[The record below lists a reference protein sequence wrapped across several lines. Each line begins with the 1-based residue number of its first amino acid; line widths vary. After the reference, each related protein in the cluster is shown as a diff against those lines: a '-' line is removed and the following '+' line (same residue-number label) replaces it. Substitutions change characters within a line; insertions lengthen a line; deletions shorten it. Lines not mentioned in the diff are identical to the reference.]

1 MMLNCGA
8 TREALRELGTDICPA
23 CKNLA
28 LFHISEANQIELRKE
43 EIKAEA
49 EVRKEEIKAE
59 VRKEEIKA
67 EEIMA
72 EVRKEEIK
80 AEVRKEEIKAEAE
93 AEVRKEEIALQM
105 RKLKLGEILLANIP
119 FYDWNS
125 LQKENIQYST
135 NMDYNRLR
143 KLLQVAFEL
152 NSDFRIYSLPPNALI
167 ENRVRV
173 DSESFNKILEPFLDT
188 SSREKLPT
196 LYVFTTDESPVKLPE
211 KKVSRSLTSRS
222 SASQGSLR
230 EAVMNRDGICV
241 FCSDVSTILEAA
253 PILDLNR
260 ATPELVSSLGLTHEN
275 DYRNAIFLCPM
286 CHKFYDGHMLC
297 IHPDSLSLIV
307 CEAFLSC
314 SPHRQKYSPLNGKRV
329 NVSDETI
336 SKNHWPSALV
346 LQDRYA
352 LFLSKSTERRTKN
365 SMTPHYCIECNKR
378 WKTLKGIKD
387 HVCRLDHNSST
398 SSYTVGNYLTPVK
411 DDSTEDL
418 DQGVD
423 DNELYL

>member
-43 EIKAEA
+43 EIKAE
-49 EVRKEEIKAE
+49 VRKEEIKAE

-93 AEVRKEEIALQM
+93 VRKEEIALQM
-105 RKLKLGEILLANIP
+105 RKLKLGEILPANIP

-253 PILDLNR
+253 HILDLNR

-275 DYRNAIFLCPM
+275 DCRNAI
-286 CHKFYDGHMLC
+286 
-297 IHPDSLSLIV
+297 SLIIIGR
-307 CEAFLSC
+307 C
-314 SPHRQKYSPLNGKRV
+314 S
-329 NVSDETI
+329 
-336 SKNHWPSALV
+336 
-346 LQDRYA
+346 
-352 LFLSKSTERRTKN
+352 
-365 SMTPHYCIECNKR
+365 
-378 WKTLKGIKD
+378 
-387 HVCRLDHNSST
+387 
-398 SSYTVGNYLTPVK
+398 
-411 DDSTEDL
+411 
-418 DQGVD
+418 
-423 DNELYL
+423 

>member
-1 MMLNCGA
+1 
-8 TREALRELGTDICPA
+8 
-23 CKNLA
+23 
-28 LFHISEANQIELRKE
+28 
-43 EIKAEA
+43 
-49 EVRKEEIKAE
+49 
-59 VRKEEIKA
+59 
-67 EEIMA
+67 
-72 EVRKEEIK
+72 
-80 AEVRKEEIKAEAE
+80 
-93 AEVRKEEIALQM
+93 
-105 RKLKLGEILLANIP
+105 
-119 FYDWNS
+119 
-125 LQKENIQYST
+125 
-135 NMDYNRLR
+135 
-143 KLLQVAFEL
+143 VAFEL

-188 SSREKLPT
+188 SYREKLPT

-222 SASQGSLR
+222 STSQGSLR
-230 EAVMNRDGICV
+230 DVVMRRDRICV
-241 FCSDVSTILEAA
+241 FCGDASSILEAA
-253 PILDLNR
+253 HILDLNR

-275 DYRNAIFLCPM
+275 DYRNAILLCPM

-346 LQDRYA
+346 LKDRYD

-387 HVCRLDHNSST
+387 HVCRLDHNSTT

-423 DNELYL
+423 DDELYLLYNT

>member
-23 CKNLA
+23 CKNLV
-28 LFHISEANQIELRKE
+28 LFHVSEANQIEIRKE

-59 VRKEEIKA
+59 EIK
-67 EEIMA
+67 
-72 EVRKEEIK
+72 
-80 AEVRKEEIKAEAE
+80 AE

-105 RKLKLGEILLANIP
+105 RKLKLGEILSANIP

-253 PILDLNR
+253 HILDLNR

-346 LQDRYA
+346 LKDRYD

-387 HVCRLDHNSST
+387 HVCRLDHNSTT

-423 DNELYL
+423 DNELYLLYNT